1 MSIGVI
7 VGICVA
13 AVALVAV
20 IVAVVVVVVMR
31 RRSAANYVNAEIDYR
46 SME

>member
-13 AVALVAV
+13 AVALVAI
-20 IVAVVVVVVMR
+20 IVAIVVVVVMR
-31 RRSAANYVNAEIDYR
+31 RRSANYVNAEIDYR